1 MITLLPIFAYGWM
14 MFASNIRQFL
24 ADVRRVDVRVRM
36 DERGELVIAA
46 LAFEVTD
53 PPELVHAAV
62 AERPQQLD
70 LLSGE
75 KSSSFS
81 QGTSGRP

>member
-1 MITLLPIFAYGWM
+1 MITLFADLRIWLDDVRL
-14 MFASNIRQFL
+14 NIRQFS

-70 LLSGE
+70 LLRRE
-75 KSSSFS
+75 KVFELFPGH
-81 QGTSGRP
+81 QRRP